1 MQDENCNNHFIIVA
15 ELYVLFVVIIL
26 SFIVILNLI
35 GILVAK
41 EVPGQDPPSEERQEQ
56 VLSVWMGA

>member
-1 MQDENCNNHFIIVA
+1 MNMQDESHHFIIVA

-41 EVPGQDPPSEERQEQ
+41 EVLNIVEPLGVE
-56 VLSVWMGA
+56 